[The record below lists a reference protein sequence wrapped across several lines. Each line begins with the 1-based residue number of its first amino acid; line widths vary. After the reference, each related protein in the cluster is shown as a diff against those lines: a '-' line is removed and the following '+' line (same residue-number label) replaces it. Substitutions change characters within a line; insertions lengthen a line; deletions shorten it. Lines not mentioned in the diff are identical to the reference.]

1 MLNFRD
7 PNNGR
12 LRPRTT
18 MRQVVFRLCNEEIL
32 MWCDRICLY

>member
-1 MLNFRD
+1 MVDFRD

-12 LRPRTT
+12 LHFMIT